1 MKAPMPVEVTPPM
14 RFGAFVLVIA
24 TLISSETVGSSLTE
38 SSSTI
43 GESLTESS
51 QTIGGSLEKSSEN
64 FGMGLTNIGM
74 GLRSIGVGI
83 SALGLFLM
91 AGTIYA
97 ANKSDHR

>member
-1 MKAPMPVEVTPPM
+1 MKSPMPVEVTPPM
-14 RFGAFVLVIA
+14 QMGALVLVIA
-24 TLISSETVGSSLTE
+24 TLISSETVGNSFTE

-64 FGMGLTNIGM
+64 FGMGL
-74 GLRSIGVGI
+74 RSIGVGI
-83 SALGLFLM
+83 GALGLFLM